1 MGNTTKSLL
10 ASLLFAFANMAS
22 AAGLYIDSS
31 MYPNAQFPTG
41 PHIGFNGY
49 TSSATGVNG
58 AMTGAYSKGTLGTLK
73 TDTAGTV
80 TATYLGDESGY
91 DNFYRFYLST
101 AINNTLYE
109 DSHSSPAGSVGTSIS
124 TTVAAGATIPFM
136 YRDSQGV
143 SVTNGLSFVGSDYA
157 TFAMLYKLDQFGGK
171 VYTNSSNTLGK
182 TFDFIIGF
190 NDSAKVDADYD
201 DFVVGM
207 KFAPSPVPLPAA
219 AWLFGSA
226 LFGFMMVS
234 NRRKV

>member
-1 MGNTTKSLL
+1 MATATKSLL
-10 ASLLFAFANMAS
+10 ASLLLTLAGMAS
-22 AAGLYIDSS
+22 ASGLYIDSS
-31 MYPNAQFPTG
+31 MYPNVQFPTG
-41 PHIGFNGY
+41 PHISFTGY
-49 TSSATGVNG
+49 TDSATGVNG
-58 AMTGAYSKGTLGTLK
+58 AMTGPYSKGTLGTLK

-91 DNFYRFYLST
+91 DNFYKFYLST

-109 DSHSSPAGSVGTSIS
+109 DSRLPLGSGSVGTSII

-136 YRDSQGV
+136 YKDSQNK
-143 SVTNGLSFVGSDYA
+143 SVTNGLPFVGSEYA
-157 TFAMLYKLDQFGGK
+157 TFAMLYKLQSGVK

-201 DFVVGM
+201 DFVVGV

>member
-1 MGNTTKSLL
+1 MATLTKSLL
-10 ASLLFAFANMAS
+10 AFLWFAFASMAS
-22 AAGLYIDSS
+22 ANGLYIAG
-31 MYPNAQFPTG
+31 PNG
-41 PHIGFNGY
+41 PADISFNGY
-49 TSSATGVNG
+49 SSSATGVNG
-58 AMTGAYSKGTLGTLK
+58 AMTGGYSLGTLGTLK

-101 AINNTLYE
+101 ALNNTLYE
-109 DSHSSPAGSVGTSIS
+109 DSHSPAGSVGTSIS

>member
-1 MGNTTKSLL
+1 MATLTKSLL
-10 ASLLFAFANMAS
+10 AFLWFAFASMAS
-22 AAGLYIDSS
+22 ANGLYIAG
-31 MYPNAQFPTG
+31 PNGPTD
-41 PHIGFNGY
+41 ISFNGY
-49 TSSATGVNG
+49 SSSATGVNG
-58 AMTGAYSKGTLGTLK
+58 AMTGGYSLGTLGTLK

-190 NDSAKVDADYD
+190 NDSAQVGRESGVRLQLQRQGLDVILGSANVVAG
-201 DFVVGM
+201 FVVARLGQ
-207 KFAPSPVPLPAA
+207 
-219 AWLFGSA
+219 
-226 LFGFMMVS
+226 
-234 NRRKV
+234 

>member
-1 MGNTTKSLL
+1 
-10 ASLLFAFANMAS
+10 
-22 AAGLYIDSS
+22 
-31 MYPNAQFPTG
+31 
-41 PHIGFNGY
+41 
-49 TSSATGVNG
+49 
-58 AMTGAYSKGTLGTLK
+58 MTGGYSLGTLGTLK

-101 AINNTLYE
+101 ALNNTLYE
-109 DSHSSPAGSVGTSIS
+109 DSHSPAGSVGTSIS
-124 TTVAAGATIPFM
+124 TTVAAGATIPFL
-136 YRDSQGV
+136 YKDSQNK
-143 SVTNGLSFVGSDYA
+143 SVTNGLPFVGSDYA

-201 DFVVGM
+201 DFVVGV

>member
-1 MGNTTKSLL
+1 MTTLTKSLL
-10 ASLLFAFANMAS
+10 AFLWFAFASMAS
-22 AAGLYIDSS
+22 ANGLYIAG
-31 MYPNAQFPTG
+31 PNGPTD
-41 PHIGFNGY
+41 ISFNGY
-49 TSSATGVNG
+49 SSSATGVNG
-58 AMTGAYSKGTLGTLK
+58 AMTGGYSLGTLGTLK

-101 AINNTLYE
+101 ALNNTLYE
-109 DSHSSPAGSVGTSIS
+109 DSHSPAGSVGTSIS